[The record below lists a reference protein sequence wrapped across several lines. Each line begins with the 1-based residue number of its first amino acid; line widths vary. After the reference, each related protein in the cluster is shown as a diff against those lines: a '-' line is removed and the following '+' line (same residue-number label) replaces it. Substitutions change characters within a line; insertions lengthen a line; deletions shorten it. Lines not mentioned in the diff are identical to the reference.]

1 MDTITVVQRL
11 IWKTRTPD
19 TALGMRELCATIRT
33 LSTSQSENSKAD
45 KSGYRV
51 DSFDSEQFC
60 RRSLGHGMLEF
71 VIIFG
76 SLEGWLV
83 PLVPLATQPL

>member
-19 TALGMRELCATIRT
+19 TALGLCATIRT

-76 SLEGWLV
+76 SLEGWF
-83 PLVPLATQPL
+83 PLAPLATQLL